1 MSDFFYS
8 QKYFNN
14 FNRTLFWV
22 SSVTD
27 ISHSIYKSQFLLS
40 LHLLKLKR
48 VLNNKCIMEKE
59 VQKLICDANEAV
71 ARVAH
76 KTNEVCAIYPITPAS
91 PMGEHVDVYSSNGET
106 NIWNNIPRIV
116 EMQSEGG
123 AAGAVHGSLQ
133 AGALTTTF
141 TASQGLLLMIPNMYK
156 IAGELLPTVI
166 HVAAR
171 TIATHA
177 LSIFGDHSDVMA
189 TRQTGFSMLFGGSV
203 QEAQDFALISQT
215 ATLKSRIPFLNIFDG
230 FRTSHE
236 ISKIDAISDNT
247 IKSMMPEDKIMAH
260 KKRSLDPDHPVVRGT
275 SQNPDVFFQAR
286 EAANTFYDKVPE
298 IVQNTMDE
306 FYKHTG
312 RKYSLFYYVGHQE
325 AEKLIVIMGSG
336 QGPVLE
342 AVDTMVKNG
351 EKVGAIIVRL
361 FRPFS
366 ISHFIDAIPKTV
378 KNVAVLDRT
387 KEPGSIGEP
396 LYLDIVTAFNESNRD
411 MPRIIGGRFGLSS
424 KEFDPAMVKSVYDEL
439 DKDIPKNHFTIGIND
454 DVSHTSLEIGS
465 RLETV
470 KSTFNCMFYGLGSD
484 GTVGANKNSIKIIG
498 ETTDNYVQG
507 YFVYDSKKAG
517 AQTVSHLRFG
527 PKPIYSTYL
536 IHKANFIACHQFNF
550 IEKYDILKNIKKGG
564 TFLLNAPFSN
574 ETIWNNLP
582 RRMQEEIIENELEFY
597 VIDATNV
604 AQEAKLGKRTNTIL
618 QTCFFAISGILPKEE
633 AIEKIKN
640 AIVKSYAHKG
650 DKVVQ
655 MNFNAVDKSLENLQK
670 VDYPKKITNN
680 RELKSM
686 MTGTDD
692 PFVKEILGKILAG
705 KGDELPVS
713 AFPVDGTFPTGTTQY
728 EKRGIADFIP
738 IWDDE
743 HLCTQC
749 NKCVV
754 ICPHAAIR
762 AKVVSNTDLVDA
774 PKTLKTIA
782 AKGRPFKSDVE
793 SYVLQVSP
801 EDCTGCDLCVA
812 VCPAV
817 SKEIDDFK
825 SINMHKK
832 LDVEKEEN
840 INWDY
845 FVNLPEYDRTALQ
858 ITNVKGSQFL
868 EPLFEFSGACS
879 GCGETPYIK
888 LLTQLFGDSILIA
901 NATGCSSIYGG
912 NLPTTPYKTNE
923 FGRGPAWANSLFED
937 NAEFGLGMKLAL
949 SKKQEIAVDLLKSL
963 ELLVGSEIVEAI
975 LNNPEE
981 TEIQK
986 AKKIDDIEI
995 LKKTLKT
1002 IDNDDDA
1009 VKLNQ
1014 LTEYLRRKAVWILGG
1029 DGWAYDIGYGGV
1041 DHVLA
1046 SGEDINIMVLDT
1058 EVYSN
1063 TGGQTSKATPLG
1075 ASAKFSVSG
1084 KRTSKKSLALQA
1096 VSYENVYVAQVAIGA
1111 KDLQTLKAIEEA
1123 MAYPGPSII
1132 IAYSHCGEHGYDLK
1146 DGALQQEKAVE
1157 TGYWPLFRFN
1167 PSKPKGK
1174 KFKLDSKAPS
1184 LPLSDFMYNE
1194 TRFTRVVKENA
1205 ELGES
1210 LLKQA
1215 QEEVNNKWERLD
1227 LYRNM

>member
-1 MSDFFYS
+1 
-8 QKYFNN
+8 
-14 FNRTLFWV
+14 
-22 SSVTD
+22 
-27 ISHSIYKSQFLLS
+27 
-40 LHLLKLKR
+40 
-48 VLNNKCIMEKE
+48 METKF
-59 VQKLICDANEAV
+59 QKLICDANEAV

-91 PMGEHVDVYSSNGET
+91 PMGEHVDVFSANGEK
-106 NIWNNIPRIV
+106 NIWSNIPRIV

-189 TRQTGFSMLFGGSV
+189 TRQTGFAMLFGGSV
-203 QEAQDFALISQT
+203 QEAQDFALISQV
-215 ATLKSRIPFLNIFDG
+215 ATLKSRVPFLNIFDG

-236 ISKIDAISDNT
+236 ISKIDAIPDS
-247 IKSMMPEDKIMAH
+247 IIEAMMPEEKIMDH
-260 KKRSLDPDHPVVRGT
+260 KKRSLDPDHPVIRGT

-286 EAANTFYDKVPE
+286 EAANLYYQEVPE
-298 IVQNTMDE
+298 IVQRTMDE
-306 FYKHTG
+306 FYTHTG
-312 RKYSLFYYVGHQE
+312 RRYNLFYYIGHPQ
-325 AEKLIVIMGSG
+325 AEKVLVIMGSG
-336 QGPVLE
+336 QGPVME

-366 ISHFIDAIPKTV
+366 ISHFIDALPKTV
-378 KNVAVLDRT
+378 NKVAVLDRT

-396 LYLDIVTAFNESNRD
+396 LYMDVVSAFVESNRS
-411 MPRIIGGRFGLSS
+411 MPKIIGGRYGLSS
-424 KEFDPAMVKSVYDEL
+424 KEFDPAMVKAVYEEL
-439 DKDIPKNHFTIGIND
+439 DKENPKNHFTIGIND
-454 DVSHTSLEIGS
+454 DVSHTSLQIGE
-465 RLETV
+465 RLNTI
-470 KSTFNCMFYGLGSD
+470 KTTFNCMFYGLGSD

-536 IHKANFIACHQFNF
+536 IHQADFIACHQFNF

-564 TFLLNAPFSN
+564 TFLLNSPFSN
-574 ETIWNNLP
+574 EEIWDKLP
-582 RRMQEEIIENELEFY
+582 RKMQEEIIDNDLEFY
-597 VIDATNV
+597 VIDATEV
-604 AQEAKLGKRTNTIL
+604 AQQAKLGKRTNTVL
-618 QTCFFAISGILPKEE
+618 QTCFFAISGVLPKDE
-633 AIEKIKN
+633 AIQKIKD
-640 AIVKSYAHKG
+640 AIVKSYSHKG
-650 DKVVQ
+650 DDIVQ
-655 MNFNAVDKSLENLQK
+655 MNFDAVDTSLENLQK
-670 VDYPKKITNN
+670 VNYPKEISNN
-680 RELKSM
+680 RDLKPM
-686 MTGTDD
+686 MTGTND
-692 PFVKEILGKILAG
+692 PFVQEILGKILAG
-705 KGDELPVS
+705 RGDELPVS

-738 IWDDE
+738 VWDDE

-749 NKCVV
+749 NKCIA

-762 AKVVSNTDLVDA
+762 AKVVTNSDLENA
-774 PKTLKTIA
+774 PLSMKKVPAI
-782 AKGRPFKSDVE
+782 GRPFNKETE

-817 SKEIDDFK
+817 SKEIEDFK
-825 SINMHKK
+825 SINMRKK
-832 LDVEKEEN
+832 LDVEAEEN
-840 INWDY
+840 LNWNY
-845 FVNLPEYDRTALQ
+845 FVNLPNYDRTALQ
-858 ITNVKGSQFL
+858 ITNIKGSQFL

-888 LLTQLFGDSILIA
+888 LLTQLYGDSILIA

-912 NLPTTPYKTNE
+912 NLPTTPYKKNE

-949 SKKQEIAVDLLKSL
+949 SKKQEIAVGLLQKL
-963 ELLVGSEIVEAI
+963 ESFVGSEIVEAI

-986 AKKIDDIEI
+986 ANKIADITS
-995 LKKTLKT
+995 LKKRLNA
-1002 IDNDDDA
+1002 IDNNDDA
-1009 VKLNQ
+1009 FKLNQ
-1014 LTEYLRRKAVWILGG
+1014 LTEYLRKKAVWILGG

-1096 VSYENVYVAQVAIGA
+1096 ISYESVYVAQVAIGA
-1111 KDLQTLKAIEEA
+1111 KDIQTLKAIEEA
-1123 MAYPGPSII
+1123 AAYPGPSII
-1132 IAYSHCGEHGYDLK
+1132 VAYSHCGEHGYDLK
-1146 DGALQQEKAVE
+1146 DGALQQEKAVAS
-1157 TGYWPLFRFN
+1157 GYWPLFRFD
-1167 PSKPKGK
+1167 PSKPKGE
-1174 KFKLDSKAPS
+1174 KFKLDSKTPS
-1184 LPLSDFMYNE
+1184 LPLSEFMYNE
-1194 TRFTRVVKENA
+1194 TRFSRVVKDDA
-1205 ELGES
+1205 QLGAA

-1215 QEEVNNKWERLD
+1215 QEEVETKWERLE
-1227 LYRNM
+1227 LYRKM

>member
-1 MSDFFYS
+1 MKKDFP
-8 QKYFNN
+8 
-14 FNRTLFWV
+14 
-22 SSVTD
+22 
-27 ISHSIYKSQFLLS
+27 
-40 LHLLKLKR
+40 
-48 VLNNKCIMEKE
+48 
-59 VQKLICDANEAV
+59 KLICDANEAV
-71 ARVAH
+71 ARIAH

-91 PMGEHVDVYSSNGET
+91 PMGEHVDVFSSNGEK
-106 NIWNNIPRIV
+106 NIWDNIPRIV

-123 AAGAVHGSLQ
+123 ASGAVHGALQ

-141 TASQGLLLMIPNMYK
+141 TASQGLLLMIPNMFK
-156 IAGELLPTVI
+156 IAGELLPNVI

-171 TIATHA
+171 TVATHA

-189 TRQTGFSMLFGGSV
+189 ARQTGFSMLFGGSV
-203 QEAQDFALISQT
+203 QEAMDFALIAQV
-215 ATLKSRIPFLNIFDG
+215 ATLKSRVPFLNIFDG

-236 ISKIDAISDNT
+236 ISKIDAIPDDI
-247 IKSMMPEDKIMAH
+247 IKAMMPEDEIMAH

-286 EAANTFYDKVPE
+286 EASNIYYDKVPG
-298 IVQNTMDE
+298 IVQDTMDE

-312 RKYSLFYYVGHQE
+312 RRYSLFYYVGHPE
-325 AEKLIVIMGSG
+325 AEKIIVIMGSG

-342 AVDTMVKNG
+342 VVDTMMENG
-351 EKVGAIIVRL
+351 EKVGAIIIRL

-366 ISHFIDAIPKTV
+366 ISHFIDALPKTV
-378 KNVAVLDRT
+378 KKVAVLDRT
-387 KEPGSIGEP
+387 KEPGSTGEP
-396 LYLDIVTAFNESNRD
+396 LYLDIVTAFAESDRA
-411 MPRIIGGRFGLSS
+411 MPTIIGGRFGLSS

-439 DKDIPKNHFTIGIND
+439 DKSIPKKHFTIGIND
-454 DVSHTSLEIGS
+454 DVSHTSLEIGN
-465 RLETV
+465 RFKTAKE
-470 KSTFNCMFYGLGSD
+470 TFNCMFYGLGSD

-517 AQTVSHLRFG
+517 AQTISHLRFG
-527 PKPIYSTYL
+527 PEPIYSSYL
-536 IHKANFIACHQFNF
+536 IHKADFIACHQFNF
-550 IEKYDILKNIKKGG
+550 IEKYDLLRSIKKGG
-564 TFLLNAPFSN
+564 TFLLNSPYSKGD
-574 ETIWNNLP
+574 IWGKLPEKLQQDIVENN
-582 RRMQEEIIENELEFY
+582 LEFY
-597 VIDATNV
+597 VVDATKV
-604 AQEAKLGKRTNTIL
+604 AHEAKLGKRTNTVL
-618 QTCFFAISGILPKEE
+618 QTCFFAISGVLPKEE

-640 AIVKSYAHKG
+640 AIVKSYSHKG
-650 DKVVQ
+650 DKIVQ

-670 VDYPKKITNN
+670 VDYPKKITNKWA
-680 RELKSM
+680 LKPM

-692 PFVKEILGKILAG
+692 PFVKDILGKILAG

-713 AFPVDGTFPTGTTQY
+713 AFPVDGTFPTGTSQY
-728 EKRGIADFIP
+728 EKRGIADYIP
-738 IWDDE
+738 VWDDTD
-743 HLCTQC
+743 LCTQC
-749 NKCVV
+749 NKCVA

-762 AKVVSNTDLVDA
+762 AKVVPNADLADA
-774 PKTLKTIA
+774 PAGLKA
-782 AKGRPFKSDVE
+782 VPAKGRPFNKETE
-793 SYVLQVSP
+793 SYILQVSP

-812 VCPAV
+812 VCPAE
-817 SKEIDDFK
+817 SKEIEDFK

-832 LDVEKEEN
+832 IDVESVEDE
-840 INWDY
+840 NWDY
-845 FVNLPEYDRTALQ
+845 FINLPDYDRTALQ

-888 LLTQLFGDSILIA
+888 MLTQLYGDSIMIA

-923 FGRGPAWANSLFED
+923 AGRGPAWANSLFED
-937 NAEFGLGMKLAL
+937 NAEFGFGMKLAL
-949 SKKQEIAVDLLKSL
+949 SKKQEIAINLLKSL
-963 ELLVGSEIVEAI
+963 ESLVGSELMEAI

-981 TEIQK
+981 NETQREEKFQHLDELKKILGTSDDPN
-986 AKKIDDIEI
+986 AKK
-995 LKKTLKT
+995 
-1002 IDNDDDA
+1002 
-1009 VKLNQ
+1009 LNK
-1014 LTEYLRRKAVWILGG
+1014 LTEYLRRKSVWILGG

-1096 VSYENVYVAQVAIGA
+1096 VSYENVYVAQVAMGA
-1111 KDLQTLKAIEEA
+1111 KDMQTLKAIEEA
-1123 MAYPGPSII
+1123 EAYPGPSLIV
-1132 IAYSHCGEHGYDLK
+1132 AYSHCGEHGYDLK
-1146 DGALQQEKAVE
+1146 DGAFQQQKAVE
-1157 TGYWPLFRFN
+1157 TGYWPLFRFD

-1174 KFKLDSKAPS
+1174 KFRLDSKEPSAP
-1184 LPLSDFMYNE
+1184 LTDFMYNE

-1205 ELGES
+1205 ELGEK

-1215 QEEVNNKWERLD
+1215 QEEVETRWERLE

>member
-1 MSDFFYS
+1 M
-8 QKYFNN
+8 K
-14 FNRTLFWV
+14 RTF
-22 SSVTD
+22 
-27 ISHSIYKSQFLLS
+27 
-40 LHLLKLKR
+40 
-48 VLNNKCIMEKE
+48 
-59 VQKLICDANEAV
+59 QKLICDANEAV

-91 PMGEHVDVYSSNGET
+91 PMGEHVDVYSSNGEK
-106 NIWNNIPRIV
+106 NIWDNVPRIV

-156 IAGELLPTVI
+156 IAGELLPSVI

-171 TIATHA
+171 TVATHA

-189 TRQTGFSMLFGGSV
+189 TRQTGFAMLFGGSV
-203 QEAQDFALISQT
+203 QEAHDFALISQV
-215 ATLKSRIPFLNIFDG
+215 ATLKSRVPFLNIFDG

-236 ISKIDAISDNT
+236 ISKIDGISDST
-247 IKSMMPEDKIMAH
+247 IKAMMPEDKIMDH
-260 KKRSLDPDHPVVRGT
+260 KKRSLDPDHPVIRGT

-286 EAANTFYDKVPE
+286 EAANIFYDKVPE
-298 IVQNTMDE
+298 IVQDSMNE
-306 FYKHTG
+306 FYEHTG
-312 RKYSLFYYVGHQE
+312 RRYNLFYYIGHPE
-325 AEKLIVIMGSG
+325 AEKVIIIMGSG
-336 QGPVLE
+336 QGPVME
-342 AVDTMVKNG
+342 AVETMVNNG

-366 ISHFIDAIPKTV
+366 ISHFIDALPNTV
-378 KNVAVLDRT
+378 KKVAVLDRT
-387 KEPGSIGEP
+387 KEPGSTGEP
-396 LYLDIVTAFNESNRD
+396 LYLDVVTAFAESDRA
-411 MPRIIGGRFGLSS
+411 MPKIIGGRYGLSS
-424 KEFDPAMVKSVYDEL
+424 KEFDPAMVKAVYDEL
-439 DKDIPKNHFTIGIND
+439 DKEKSKNHFTVGIND
-454 DVSHTSLEIGS
+454 DVSNTSLEIGE
-465 RLETV
+465 RLHTV

-536 IHKANFIACHQFNF
+536 IHKADFIACHQFNF

-564 TFLLNAPFSN
+564 TFLLNSPFSN
-574 ETIWNNLP
+574 DEIWDKLP
-582 RRMQEEIIENELEFY
+582 QKMQEEIIENDLAFY
-597 VIDATNV
+597 VIDASTV
-604 AQEAKLGKRTNTIL
+604 AHEANLGKRTNTIL
-618 QTCFFAISGILPKEE
+618 QTCFFAISGVLSKDD
-633 AIEKIKN
+633 AIKKIKS
-640 AIVKSYAHKG
+640 AIIKSYSHKG
-650 DKVVQ
+650 EDVVQ
-655 MNFNAVDKSLENLQK
+655 MNFNAVDKSLKNLQQ
-670 VDYPKKITNN
+670 VNYPKEITNS
-680 RELKSM
+680 RELKPM

-692 PFVKEILGKILAG
+692 PFVKEVLGKILAG

-713 AFPVDGTFPTGTTQY
+713 AFPVDGTFPTGTTQF
-728 EKRGIADFIP
+728 EKRGIADFVP
-738 IWDDE
+738 VWDDE
-743 HLCTQC
+743 ILCTQC
-749 NKCVV
+749 NKCVI

-762 AKVVSNTDLVDA
+762 AKVVPNEELVAA
-774 PKTLKTIA
+774 PSTLKTVA
-782 AKGRPFKSDVE
+782 AKGRPFNSETE

-817 SKEIDDFK
+817 SKEIDNFK
-825 SINMHKK
+825 SINMRKK
-832 LDVEKEEN
+832 LDVEEAEN
-840 INWDY
+840 LNWDY
-845 FVNLPEYDRTALQ
+845 FVNLTNYDRTALQ

-888 LLTQLFGDSILIA
+888 LLTQLYGDSILIA

-949 SKKQEIAVDLLKSL
+949 SKKEEIAVGLLKKL

-981 TEIQK
+981 TELQK
-986 AKKIDDIEI
+986 ATKLEDIDS
-995 LKKTLKT
+995 LKKTLKA

-1014 LTEYLRRKAVWILGG
+1014 LSEYLRRKAVWILGG

-1096 VSYENVYVAQVAIGA
+1096 ISYENVYVAQIALGA
-1111 KDLQTLKAIEEA
+1111 KDLQSLKAIEEA
-1123 MAYPGPSII
+1123 AAYPGPSII

-1157 TGYWPLFRFN
+1157 SGYWPLFRFD

-1174 KFKLDSKAPS
+1174 KFKLDSKEPS
-1184 LPLSDFMYNE
+1184 IPLSEFMYNE
-1194 TRFTRVVKENA
+1194 TRFTRVVKDDA
-1205 ELGES
+1205 ELGAS

-1215 QEEVNNKWERLD
+1215 QEEVNSRWERLE
-1227 LYRNM
+1227 LYRTM

>member
-1 MSDFFYS
+1 MMKKIFP
-8 QKYFNN
+8 
-14 FNRTLFWV
+14 
-22 SSVTD
+22 
-27 ISHSIYKSQFLLS
+27 
-40 LHLLKLKR
+40 
-48 VLNNKCIMEKE
+48 
-59 VQKLICDANEAV
+59 KLICDANEAV

-91 PMGEHVDVYSSNGET
+91 PMGEHVDVFSSKGET
-106 NIWNNIPRIV
+106 NIWKNVPRIV

-156 IAGELLPTVI
+156 IAGELLPSVI
-166 HVAAR
+166 HIAAR
-171 TIATHA
+171 TVATHA

-189 TRQTGFSMLFGGSV
+189 ARQTGFSMLFGGSV
-203 QEAQDFALISQT
+203 QETHDFALISQV
-215 ATLKSRIPFLNIFDG
+215 ATLKSRVPFMNIFDG

-236 ISKIDAISDNT
+236 ISKIDAIPDSI
-247 IKSMMPEDKIMAH
+247 IKDMMPEDKIMDH
-260 KKRSLDPDHPVVRGT
+260 KKRSLDPDHPVIRGT

-286 EAANTFYDKVPE
+286 EAANIYYDKVPE
-298 IVQNTMDE
+298 IVQNTMNE
-306 FYKHTG
+306 FYEHTG
-312 RKYSLFYYVGHQE
+312 RRYNLFYYIGHPE
-325 AEKLIVIMGSG
+325 AEKVVIIMGSG
-336 QGPVLE
+336 QGPVME
-342 AVDTMVKNG
+342 AVETMVKNG

-366 ISHFIDAIPKTV
+366 INYFIDALPKTV
-378 KNVAVLDRT
+378 QKIAVLDRT
-387 KEPGSIGEP
+387 KEPGSTGEP
-396 LYLDIVTAFNESNRD
+396 LYLDVVTAFAESDRM
-411 MPRIIGGRFGLSS
+411 MPIIIGGRYGLSS
-424 KEFDPAMVKSVYDEL
+424 KEFDPAMVKAVYDEL
-439 DKDIPKNHFTIGIND
+439 DKSTPKKHFTVGIND
-454 DVSHTSLEIGS
+454 DVSHTSLEIGE
-465 RLETV
+465 RLHTV

-527 PKPIYSTYL
+527 PEPIYSTYL

-550 IEKYDILKNIKKGG
+550 IEKYDILKSIKKGG
-564 TFLLNAPFSN
+564 TFLLNAPFSKD
-574 ETIWNNLP
+574 EIWDKLP
-582 RRMQEEIIENELEFY
+582 KKMQEEIVENELDFY
-597 VIDATNV
+597 VIDATKV
-604 AQEAKLGKRTNTIL
+604 AHEAKLGKRTNTVL
-618 QTCFFAISGILPKEE
+618 QTCFFAISGVLPKEE
-633 AIEKIKN
+633 AIQKIKD
-640 AIVKSYAHKG
+640 AIIKSYSHKG
-650 DKVVQ
+650 DKIVE

-670 VDYPKKITNN
+670 VDYPKKITNE
-680 RELKSM
+680 RELKPM
-686 MTGTDD
+686 MTGTND
-692 PFVKEILGKILAG
+692 PFVKEVLGKILAG
-705 KGDELPVS
+705 RGDELPVS
-713 AFPVDGTFPTGTTQY
+713 AFPVDGTFPTGTSQY

-738 IWDDE
+738 VWDDE
-743 HLCTQC
+743 NLCTQC
-749 NKCVV
+749 NKCIA

-762 AKVVSNTDLVDA
+762 AKVVPNSELVGA
-774 PKTLKTIA
+774 PSTLKVVP
-782 AKGRPFKSDVE
+782 AKGRPFTSETE

-812 VCPAV
+812 VCPAE
-817 SKEIDDFK
+817 SKEIENFK
-825 SINMHKK
+825 SINMRKK
-832 LDVEKEEN
+832 LDVDIEEN

-845 FVNLPEYDRTALQ
+845 FVNLSDYDRTELQ

-888 LLTQLFGDSILIA
+888 LLTQLYGDSILIA

-949 SKKQEIAVDLLKSL
+949 SKKQEIAVNLLKKI

-981 TEIQK
+981 TESQK
-986 AKKIDDIEI
+986 EQKFADIET
-995 LKKTLKT
+995 LKKTLA
-1002 IDNDDDA
+1002 ILDNDDDA
-1009 VKLNQ
+1009 IKLNQ
-1014 LTEYLRRKAVWILGG
+1014 LTAYLRKKAVWILGG
-1029 DGWAYDIGYGGV
+1029 DGWAYDIGYGGI

-1084 KRTSKKSLALQA
+1084 KRTGKKSLALQA
-1096 VSYENVYVAQVAIGA
+1096 ISYQNVYVAQVALGA
-1111 KDLQTLKAIEEA
+1111 KDQQTLKAIEEA
-1123 MAYPGPSII
+1123 AAYPGPSII
-1132 IAYSHCGEHGYDLK
+1132 VAYSHCVEHGYDLK
-1146 DGALQQEKAVE
+1146 DGALQQKKAVE

-1167 PSKPKGK
+1167 PLKPKGK

-1184 LPLSDFMYNE
+1184 APLSDFMYNE
-1194 TRFTRVVKENA
+1194 TRFSRVVKENA
-1205 ELGES
+1205 ALGKQ
-1210 LLKQA
+1210 LLDQA
-1215 QEEVNNKWERLD
+1215 QEEVQTKWERLE
-1227 LYRNM
+1227 LFREM

>member
-1 MSDFFYS
+1 
-8 QKYFNN
+8 
-14 FNRTLFWV
+14 
-22 SSVTD
+22 
-27 ISHSIYKSQFLLS
+27 
-40 LHLLKLKR
+40 
-48 VLNNKCIMEKE
+48 MEKGFE
-59 VQKLICDANEAV
+59 KLICDANEAV

-91 PMGEHVDVYSSNGET
+91 PMGEHVDVYSSKGQK

-123 AAGAVHGSLQ
+123 AAGAVHGALQ

-189 TRQTGFSMLFGGSV
+189 ARQTGFAMLFGGSV
-203 QEAQDFALISQT
+203 QEAQDFALISQV
-215 ATLKSRIPFLNIFDG
+215 ATLKSRVPFLNIFDG

-236 ISKIDAISDNT
+236 ISKIDAIPDSI
-247 IKSMMPEDKIMAH
+247 IKAMMPEDKIMDH
-260 KKRSLDPDHPVVRGT
+260 KKRSLDPDHPVIKGT

-286 EAANTFYDKVPE
+286 EASNTFYQQVPE

-306 FYKHTG
+306 FYAHTG
-312 RKYSLFYYVGHQE
+312 RRYNLFDYIGHPE
-325 AEKLIVIMGSG
+325 AERIIIIMGSG
-336 QGPVLE
+336 EG
-342 AVDTMVKNG
+342 AVKETVNEMVERG
-351 EKVGAIIVRL
+351 EKVGALLVRL
-361 FRPFS
+361 YRPFS
-366 ISHFIDAIPKTV
+366 IENFIEFLPKTV
-378 KNVAVLDRT
+378 KKIAVLDRT

-396 LYLDIVTAFNESNRD
+396 LYLDIISALTESD
-411 MPRIIGGRFGLSS
+411 VEMPQVVGGRYGLSS
-424 KEFDPAMVKSVYDEL
+424 KEFNPRMVKGIYDEL
-439 DKDIPKNHFTIGIND
+439 LKAKPKNHFTVGIYD
-454 DVSHTSLEIGS
+454 DVTHTNLEIDDYF
-465 RLETV
+465 TV
-470 KSTFNCMFYGLGSD
+470 KRSTINCMFYGLGSD

-498 ETTDNYVQG
+498 DTTDNYVQG

-517 AQTVSHLRFG
+517 AQTISHLRFG
-527 PKPIYSTYL
+527 PEPIHSTYL
-536 IHKANFIACHQFNF
+536 IDKADFIASHQFNF
-550 IEKYDILKNIKKGG
+550 IEKYNMLSDLKLGG
-564 TFLLNAPFSN
+564 TFLLNSPYSK
-574 ETIWNNLP
+574 EEIWDQLP
-582 RRMQEEIIENELEFY
+582 KKLQKEIIEKEAEFY
-597 VIDATNV
+597 IIDASRV
-604 AQEAKLGKRTNTIL
+604 AQEANLGKRANTIL
-618 QTCFFAISGILPKEE
+618 QTCFFAISGILPKDE
-633 AIEKIKN
+633 AIQKIKD
-640 AIVKSYAHKG
+640 AIVKSYSHKG
-650 DKVVQ
+650 EKIVK

-670 VDYPKKITNN
+670 VDYPKVSSSEKELLSAMTNAPD
-680 RELKSM
+680 
-686 MTGTDD
+686 G
-692 PFVKEILGKILAG
+692 FVKDVLEKILAG
-705 KGDELPVS
+705 AGDELPVS

-738 IWDDE
+738 IWDDAN
-743 HLCTQC
+743 LCTQC
-749 NKCVV
+749 NKCVA

-762 AKVVSNTDLVDA
+762 SKVVSNDMLVNS
-774 PKTLKTIA
+774 PSSLKA
-782 AKGRPFKSDVE
+782 VPAKGRPFDTETE

-825 SINMHKK
+825 SINMRKK
-832 LDVEKEEN
+832 LDYKEEEN
-840 INWDY
+840 NNWDY
-845 FVNLPEYDRTALQ
+845 FVKLPYYDRSELQ

-888 LLTQLFGDSILIA
+888 LLTQLYGDSILVA

-937 NAEFGLGMKLAL
+937 NAEFGLGMRLAL
-949 SKKQEIAVDLLKSL
+949 TKKQEIAVDLLKSL
-963 ELLVGSEIVEAI
+963 EFLVGSEIVESI
-975 LNNPEE
+975 LSNPEVTE
-981 TEIQK
+981 TEK
-986 AKKIDDIEI
+986 AKKIADIED
-995 LKKTLKT
+995 LKKTLKVL
-1002 IDNDDDA
+1002 DNNDDA
-1009 VKLNQ
+1009 IKLSN
-1014 LTEYLRRKAVWILGG
+1014 LTEYLRKKAVWIIGG

-1046 SGEDINIMVLDT
+1046 SGEDINILILDT

-1096 VSYENVYVAQVAIGA
+1096 VSYQNVYVAQVAIGA

-1123 MAYPGPSII
+1123 AAYPGPSVI

-1146 DGALQQEKAVE
+1146 HGAEQQEKAVDS
-1157 TGYWPLFRFN
+1157 GYWPLFRFD
-1167 PSKPKGK
+1167 PQQEKGK
-1174 KFKLDSKAPS
+1174 KFRLDSKKPTI
-1184 LPLSDFMYNE
+1184 PLSDFMYNE
-1194 TRFTRVVKENA
+1194 TRFTRVVKDDA
-1205 ELGES
+1205 ELGKS
-1210 LLKQA
+1210 LLNQA
-1215 QEEVNNKWERLD
+1215 QEEVNSKWERLEI
-1227 LYRNM
+1227 YRDM